1 MCVFVF
7 TLISML
13 NVFLMKLDLTGIRF
27 NNIKKK
33 KNNFYSKY
41 LIDFKK
47 ILKNNFC
54 SVHSG
59 QTVLFP
65 NIITGACIISS
76 TFMQDTVV
84 RNAIAYLH
92 WVNEVQWEWK
102 MRTICLVR
110 KNAWNKNVFCV
121 KVYISEMTVYLKYFA
136 YFSLFLVKKLIKTV
150 FFIFCETE

>member
-1 MCVFVF
+1 M
-7 TLISML
+7 I
-13 NVFLMKLDLTGIRF
+13 GIRF

-33 KNNFYSKY
+33 TNHFYLKY

-65 NIITGACIISS
+65 NIITGACDHVSISL
-76 TFMQDTVV
+76 TFMQATVV
-84 RNAIAYLH
+84 GNAIAYLH
-92 WVNEVQWEWK
+92 WVNEVRWEWK
-102 MRTICLVR
+102 MKTICLVE
-110 KNAWNKNVFCV
+110 KNVWNKNVFCV

-150 FFIFCETE
+150 FFIFCQTE